1 MPGAGAG
8 SRLDPGVGPCLP
20 PGRPVG
26 SCQCRSGLRLLKAP
40 LLPTAPWGTNPEW
53 QVRTEM
59 GGGIDNEG
67 PKGPMFW
74 IHRPATCKVTLHRLQ
89 ASTDGTL
96 CPYLRAQ
103 LCRVWGGRREGQSHH
118 RTQLLRE
125 EHLPQTGRQAPAL
138 PPPSSPSPA
147 SQAPQAPTALPHCAL
162 TPHAMNRLTPAVPLP
177 AAFSFST

>member
-59 GGGIDNEG
+59 GGGSQNV
-67 PKGPMFW
+67 KKSKF
-74 IHRPATCKVTLHRLQ
+74 
-89 ASTDGTL
+89 
-96 CPYLRAQ
+96 
-103 LCRVWGGRREGQSHH
+103 
-118 RTQLLRE
+118 LLRLGNKILSKIQWE
-125 EHLPQTGRQAPAL
+125 QKK
-138 PPPSSPSPA
+138 
-147 SQAPQAPTALPHCAL
+147 
-162 TPHAMNRLTPAVPLP
+162 
-177 AAFSFST
+177 